1 MYLNSTPCTDGF
13 NRQAHIRNK
22 NSYATNCIELF
33 KAFDFLRQSG
43 GYDIIK
49 SVIAP
54 TLPYKKCRGGRP
66 QFGNFIQRLAGI
78 LIGKED
84 LNDHDTIDDDPA
96 FLSAVG
102 LSAASG

>member
-13 NRQAHIRNK
+13 NRQVHIRNK
-22 NSYATNCIELF
+22 NSYVTNCIGPF

-54 TLPYKKCRGGRP
+54 TLPYKKCRGGRT
-66 QFGNFIQRLAGI
+66 Q
-78 LIGKED
+78 E
-84 LNDHDTIDDDPA
+84 
-96 FLSAVG
+96 
-102 LSAASG
+102 

>member
-54 TLPYKKCRGGRP
+54 TLPYKKCRGGRT

-78 LIGKED
+78 QIGTE
-84 LNDHDTIDDDPA
+84 
-96 FLSAVG
+96 
-102 LSAASG
+102 

>member
-13 NRQAHIRNK
+13 NRQVHIRNK
-22 NSYATNCIELF
+22 NSYVTNCIGLF

-54 TLPYKKCRGGRP
+54 TLP
-66 QFGNFIQRLAGI
+66 
-78 LIGKED
+78 
-84 LNDHDTIDDDPA
+84 
-96 FLSAVG
+96 
-102 LSAASG
+102 

>member
-1 MYLNSTPCTDGF
+1 MFNSAWEQGFLKSFLNSTPCTDGF

-54 TLPYKKCRGGRP
+54 TLM
-66 QFGNFIQRLAGI
+66 
-78 LIGKED
+78 
-84 LNDHDTIDDDPA
+84 
-96 FLSAVG
+96 
-102 LSAASG
+102 

>member
-33 KAFDFLRQSG
+33 KAFNFLRQSG

-54 TLPYKKCRGGRP
+54 TLM
-66 QFGNFIQRLAGI
+66 
-78 LIGKED
+78 
-84 LNDHDTIDDDPA
+84 
-96 FLSAVG
+96 
-102 LSAASG
+102 